1 MYMHCVG
8 VSGAI
13 MCWTTLVKLHLSDHD
28 PNVQWNCLRH
38 LHAAAH
44 VQYYTL
50 QGADLTEDE
59 QHVIQGRDLLT
70 VEECR
75 RVVAYAGFKP
85 LLPIYWALAEVKAV
99 LQADSLSDESKS
111 AVRYELRWN
120 EFLEAA
126 LKLRAECSMIVNLLK
141 QPVPWAYFH
150 LLNLMTF
157 VTLLLVSYYL
167 AFTNSWLV
175 TTAVHGIICLIVLG
189 LKNLAGAMADPFG
202 DDVIDFKV
210 EKFLAAMYANSLAN
224 ITEVYSTCGSRL
236 PDGLQNPLS
245 VVRAVEKFS
254 PLMPSVKAAM
264 QRAKDRRVQGGEGHE
279 ERPYRDLGRPASPAD
294 VEVIQFSSV

>member
-13 MCWTTLVKLHLSDHD
+13 MCWTTLVKLHLSGHD

-38 LHAAAH
+38 VHAAAH

-50 QGADLTEDE
+50 QGADLTENE
-59 QHVIQGRDLLT
+59 QNVIQGRDLLT
-70 VEECR
+70 VEETR

-85 LLPIYWALAEVKAV
+85 LLPIYWALSEVKAV
-99 LQADSLSDESKS
+99 LQADSLTDSS
-111 AVRYELRWN
+111 ASALRYELRWN
-120 EFLEAA
+120 EFLSAA

-157 VTLLLVSYYL
+157 VTLLLVSYFL
-167 AFTNSWLV
+167 AFVNSWV
-175 TTAVHGIICLIVLG
+175 MTTAVHGVICLIVLG

-210 EKFLAAMYANSLAN
+210 EKLLAGMYDNSLAN
-224 ITEVYSTCGSRL
+224 ITEVYTTCGSGL
-236 PDGLQNPLS
+236 PDGLRNPLS
-245 VVRAVEKFS
+245 VVGAVETFS
-254 PLMPSVKAAM
+254 PRMPSVKVSM
-264 QRAKDRRVQGGEGHE
+264 QRAKDRRATAADE
-279 ERPYRDLGRPASPAD
+279 PSASSI
-294 VEVIQFSSV
+294 EVIQFSSV